1 MPLWL
6 SWLCFTTGSLAE
18 VNLMYSL
25 DFFEILRSLGEN
37 RSRLKC
43 RVEEGVRSTGEDDEG
58 NDEDVIGKG
67 TGGFLDFFGF
77 HMSSEGE

>member
-6 SWLCFTTGSLAE
+6 SWLCITTGSLAE

-25 DFFEILRSLGEN
+25 DMFESLRSLGEK
-37 RSRLKC
+37 RSELKC

-58 NDEDVIGKG
+58 NGEDVIGEG
-67 TGGFLDFFGF
+67 TGGFLDSFGF